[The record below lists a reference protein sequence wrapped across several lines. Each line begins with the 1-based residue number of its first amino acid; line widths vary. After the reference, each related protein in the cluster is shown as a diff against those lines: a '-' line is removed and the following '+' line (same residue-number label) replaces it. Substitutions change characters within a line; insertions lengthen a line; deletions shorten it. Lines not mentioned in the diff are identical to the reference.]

1 MTKFRGNNET
11 STNIERTIG
20 QKITPKLNNLPLYET
35 SNKSSKVKTKLS
47 KNSDII
53 YAGNVSSN
61 GLIEVTTEYGNG
73 WVESHLIH

>member
-1 MTKFRGNNET
+1 MTNQIITLKLTEEQ
-11 STNIERTIG
+11 I
-20 QKITPKLNNLPLYET
+20 QKLGDAFA